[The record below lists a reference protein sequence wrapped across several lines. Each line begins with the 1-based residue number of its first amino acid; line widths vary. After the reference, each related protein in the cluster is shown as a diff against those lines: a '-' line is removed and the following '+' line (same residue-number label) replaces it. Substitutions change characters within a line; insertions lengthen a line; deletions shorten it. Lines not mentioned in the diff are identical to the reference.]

1 MTSRTLTSLTST
13 GLTLL
18 LLVGAG
24 GVTSSPLFAAPDDP
38 LSAFEACEGIDGDSD
53 KLACF
58 REALARLKAGE
69 SGTATPSPDD
79 FPAPA
84 EREVTGHLG
93 EEHEVRV
100 QEARETAM
108 QEFGL
113 DEKTKQILNAE
124 PPTERIE
131 APAETSVREL
141 KEASRE
147 PQSLS
152 ATITKVRR
160 TAFGKIVATLDNGQ
174 VWRETD
180 GSYYRGSVRAGKA
193 VVISQR
199 PLGGYQMKIG
209 DQSGVVLVRRS
220 K

>member
-1 MTSRTLTSLTST
+1 MTSRTLTWPAST

-18 LLVGAG
+18 LFVGVS
-24 GVTSSPLFAAPDDP
+24 GVASSPLFAAPDDP
-38 LSAFEACEGIDGDSD
+38 LSTFEACEGIDGDSD
-53 KLACF
+53 QLACF
-58 REALARLKAGE
+58 RETLARLKAGG
-69 SGTATPSPDD
+69 SGTAMPSPDD
-79 FPAPA
+79 IPATA
-84 EREVTGHLG
+84 EREMTRHLG

-100 QEARETAM
+100 QEAREAAM

-113 DEKTKQILNAE
+113 DEKTKQVLNAE

-147 PQSLS
+147 PQSLL

-199 PLGGYQMKIG
+199 ALGGYQMKIG
-209 DQSGVVLVRRS
+209 DQPGVVLVRRS

>member
-1 MTSRTLTSLTST
+1 MMSRTLTSPAST
-13 GLTLL
+13 GLTVLL
-18 LLVGAG
+18 FVGAG
-24 GVTSSPLFAAPDDP
+24 GLASSQLFAALDDP
-38 LSAFEACEGIDGDSD
+38 LSAFEACGRIDGDSD
-53 KLACF
+53 QLACF
-58 REALARLKAGE
+58 RETLARLKAGGA
-69 SGTATPSPDD
+69 GTAMPSPDN
-79 FPAPA
+79 FPTPA
-84 EREVTGHLG
+84 EGEVTRHLG

-100 QEARETAM
+100 QEARETAKH
-108 QEFGL
+108 EFGL

-124 PPTERIE
+124 PPKDRIE

-147 PQSLS
+147 PQSLP

-180 GSYYRGSVRAGKA
+180 GSHYRGSVRAGNA

-209 DQSGVVLVRRS
+209 DQSGVVLVRRTE
-220 K
+220 

>member
-1 MTSRTLTSLTST
+1 MTSRTLTWPASA

-18 LLVGAG
+18 LFVGAG
-24 GVTSSPLFAAPDDP
+24 GVASSPLFAAPDDP
-38 LSAFEACEGIDGDSD
+38 LSAFEACEEIDGDSD
-53 KLACF
+53 QLTCF
-58 REALARLKAGE
+58 RKTLARLKAGG
-69 SGTATPSPDD
+69 SGTAMSSPDD

-84 EREVTGHLG
+84 EQEMTRRLG

-100 QEARETAM
+100 QEAREIAI

-193 VVISQR
+193 VIISRR

-209 DQSGVVLVRRS
+209 DQSGVVLVRRTD
-220 K
+220 

>member
-1 MTSRTLTSLTST
+1 MMSRTLTSPAST
-13 GLTLL
+13 GLTVLL
-18 LLVGAG
+18 FVGAG
-24 GVTSSPLFAAPDDP
+24 SLASSQLFAALDDP
-38 LSAFEACEGIDGDSD
+38 LSAFEACERIDGDPD
-53 KLACF
+53 QLACF
-58 REALARLKAGE
+58 RETLARLKAGGA
-69 SGTATPSPDD
+69 GTAMPSPDG

-84 EREVTGHLG
+84 EREVTRHLG

-100 QEARETAM
+100 QEARDTAM
-108 QEFGL
+108 QDFGL

-199 PLGGYQMKIG
+199 SFGGYQMKIG
-209 DQSGVVLVRRS
+209 DQSGVVLVRRT